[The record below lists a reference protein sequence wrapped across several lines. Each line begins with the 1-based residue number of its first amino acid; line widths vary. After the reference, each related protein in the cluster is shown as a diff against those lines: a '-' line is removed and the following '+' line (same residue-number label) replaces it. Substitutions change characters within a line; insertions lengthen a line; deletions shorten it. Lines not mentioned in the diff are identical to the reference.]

1 MKMKHL
7 FYAALMLAATR
18 SLSAAELK
26 TNEVKHSCCQ
36 PMVTSLEALPEK
48 SVYQLETVWTNDQN
62 QAMQLSA
69 LKGRP
74 QIVVMFFASCQYT
87 CPLVVFQLK
96 QLEEVLPLGVRTNLG
111 FTLAS
116 FDSKR
121 DTPAALKK
129 YRSEHELPRANWTL
143 VTGNADGV
151 ADLAAVLGVKFKQDA
166 QGQFAHS
173 NVITLLNAQGE
184 IVYQQ
189 IGLNPDNHEL
199 VRWIEKLE
207 TR

>member
-1 MKMKHL
+1 MKMKFL
-7 FYAALMLAATR
+7 CYAALMLAAVL
-18 SLSAAELK
+18 SLPAVELS

-62 QAMQLSA
+62 QAIQLSA

-87 CPLVVFQLK
+87 CPIIVHQLK
-96 QLEEVLPLGVRTNLG
+96 QLEKALPPGVRTNVG

-121 DTPAALKK
+121 DTPVALKK

-143 VTGNADGV
+143 LTGDADGV
-151 ADLAAVLGVKFKQDA
+151 VDLAAVLGVKFKQDA

-189 IGLNPDNHEL
+189 TGLNPDNHEL
-199 VRWIEKLE
+199 IRWIEKLE